1 MADCCENVEGAHT
14 YKGEGELA
22 SVTAGSATVLYT
34 YDGGG
39 NRVQKANSGTPPS
52 PYKLYWYGGGIDPLS
67 ESDASGNITE
77 EYIFFNGRR
86 AAMLTISTSAVDY
99 YVEDQIGSSRVVTNS
114 SGVVQDDSDFTPYGT
129 ELSYSSGSGNH
140 YKFTGKER
148 DTETGLDDFAA
159 RFYTSQFG
167 RFMSADDSK
176 YMVAA
181 DPQTLNLYSYVANN
195 PINAVD
201 PTGHSA
207 IGIGP
212 VDVPYAPPAGGGGYF
227 GGCMECES
235 TFNSSN
241 AIDNNESTANSGSRT
256 VYLIYR
262 IYENGKPVDVL
273 KTTTYDEAVATLGAS
288 VFSHTGAANIPA
300 HVYKPYKHL
309 DPVYGQEEG
318 LIIEIL
324 AQIGASN
331 YESFNWVQIVTTND
345 PSPDKGQPANEPFLD
360 REKDQPSPFYWTATQ
375 KQKYDKVAMEHGGS
389 AYFRDRTW
397 KVFSGTLIVWHA
409 DLFLVGINKDGT
421 FGQLKSFSYSF
432 TVDSK
437 GAHLGKLEGIK

>member
-1 MADCCENVEGAHT
+1 MADCCETVEGAHT

-34 YDGGG
+34 YDGAG
-39 NRVQKANSGTPPS
+39 NRVQRSSG
-52 PYKLYWYGGGIDPLS
+52 KLYWYGGGIDPLS

-99 YVEDQIGSSRVVTNS
+99 YVEDQIGSSRVITNS
-114 SGVVQDDSDFTPYGT
+114 SGAIQDDSDFTPYGT

-181 DPQTLNLYSYVANN
+181 DPQTFNLYSYVANN

-201 PTGHSA
+201 PTGHSPY
-207 IGIGP
+207 GP
-212 VDVPYAPPAGGGGYF
+212 VDVPYAPSAGASIF

-235 TFNSSN
+235 TFNSSGAN
-241 AIDNNESTANSGSRT
+241 GDNDSNANSGSNTKTYTMT
-256 VYLIYR
+256 VDGIDYAVQATNAEDAKAEIYAAADAYQQQASASQSKAMEGCAVMQCVLVATFDDSSKDANGNYAERKIIYSVYVLHDSTLTRINGSLDIWLYESYVSGDANVNCSKGCSNTDDDNLYRSGQIEDDLGARYGKGTTMDQHFLIQSGSSYKDALVFFKHDGNEYLGSYLQR
-262 IYENGKPVDVL
+262 A
-273 KTTTYDEAVATLGAS
+273 TTTNSNVTITQLDK
-288 VFSHTGAANIPA
+288 NIVKA
-300 HVYKPYKHL
+300 H
-309 DPVYGQEEG
+309 
-318 LIIEIL
+318 
-324 AQIGASN
+324 
-331 YESFNWVQIVTTND
+331 
-345 PSPDKGQPANEPFLD
+345 
-360 REKDQPSPFYWTATQ
+360 
-375 KQKYDKVAMEHGGS
+375 M
-389 AYFRDRTW
+389 
-397 KVFSGTLIVWHA
+397 
-409 DLFLVGINKDGT
+409 
-421 FGQLKSFSYSF
+421 
-432 TVDSK
+432 
-437 GAHLGKLEGIK
+437 